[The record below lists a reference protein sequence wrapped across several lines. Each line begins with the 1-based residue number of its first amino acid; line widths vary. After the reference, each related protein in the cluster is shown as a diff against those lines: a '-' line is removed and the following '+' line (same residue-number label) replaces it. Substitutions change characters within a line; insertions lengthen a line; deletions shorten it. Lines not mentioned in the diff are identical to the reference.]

1 METVH
6 IKNLVVFKNESP
18 KLKIAIALTK
28 NKDRFEWFLEKATE
42 IGVYE
47 ITPLVCRY
55 SERNKLNL
63 ERSIKIL
70 ISSMKQSLRY
80 SLPVINKPVD
90 FKDYLKSN
98 SENNID
104 SYIATCLVADDNL
117 LKEKLIKGNNSLI
130 MIGPEGG
137 FSQNEI
143 DLAKKAKFVP
153 VSLGKNRLRTETAG
167 IIVCSIFSTIN

>member
-1 METVH
+1 
-6 IKNLVVFKNESP
+6 
-18 KLKIAIALTK
+18 
-28 NKDRFEWFLEKATE
+28 
-42 IGVYE
+42 
-47 ITPLVCRY
+47 
-55 SERNKLNL
+55 
-63 ERSIKIL
+63 
-70 ISSMKQSLRY
+70 MKQSLRY

-104 SYIATCLVADDNL
+104 SYIATCLVADNNL